1 MQDCY
6 GYNGARYVN
15 SVFVR
20 VTKAVPS
27 LDSSC
32 EDKMSKVIWIFSS
45 NSWKIEHTAPSLACF
60 SNKIWHIMYI
70 MYVIICKWLQM

>member
-32 EDKMSKVIWIFSS
+32 GDKMSKVI
-45 NSWKIEHTAPSLACF
+45 
-60 SNKIWHIMYI
+60 
-70 MYVIICKWLQM
+70 